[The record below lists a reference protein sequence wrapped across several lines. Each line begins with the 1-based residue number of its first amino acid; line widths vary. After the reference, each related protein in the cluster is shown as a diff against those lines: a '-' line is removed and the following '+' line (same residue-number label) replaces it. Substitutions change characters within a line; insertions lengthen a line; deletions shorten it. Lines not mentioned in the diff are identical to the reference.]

1 MCVEYSQSIAI
12 ISIWKDSLKPLGV
25 FINGKNEGKQ
35 ILLNP
40 LLNEKEAA
48 KLLNL
53 SVKTLQRYR
62 LYGGGPQFIKI
73 NKSVRY
79 SVEQIEEYLKP
90 RVKNTCQ

>member
-1 MCVEYSQSIAI
+1 MQ
-12 ISIWKDSLKPLGV
+12 D
-25 FINGKNEGKQ
+25 
-35 ILLNP
+35 LLT
-40 LLNEKEAA
+40 EKEVA
-48 KLLNL
+48 KTLKL
-53 SVKTLQRYR
+53 SVKTIQRYR

>member
-1 MCVEYSQSIAI
+1 M
-12 ISIWKDSLKPLGV
+12 
-25 FINGKNEGKQ
+25 
-35 ILLNP
+35 LNP

-62 LYGGGPQFIKI
+62 LYGGGPRFIKI

-79 SVEQIEEYLKP
+79 SVEQIEEYLKH
-90 RVKNTCQ
+90 RVKNTYQ

>member
-1 MCVEYSQSIAI
+1 M
-12 ISIWKDSLKPLGV
+12 V
-25 FINGKNEGKQ
+25 FINGKNKGKQ